1 MSGRGGEKG
10 TLRSRPQESLSRVPC
25 SQVNRGSD
33 WIRVGLKST
42 DLYLYKGKEREI
54 RYRETGGT
62 CRDEGHVTMEAEIRV
77 M

>member
-1 MSGRGGEKG
+1 M
-10 TLRSRPQESLSRVPC
+10 
-25 SQVNRGSD
+25 
-33 WIRVGLKST
+33 GLKST